1 MRRYLQAAG
10 SHSSGRPDCHH
21 TANGGRRGS
30 GAGNLFTP
38 GNDTQSFAKQPVAP
52 LDLVPRQQVLHP
64 HPIAL
69 FSRRRILGGNPLIG
83 KQLQVVL
90 RSRYSD
96 IEACCHLSARGR
108 AVLGQESNDGHP
120 RQVPERANDRL
131 QMSCGLR
138 VGVPGHTCNLAV
150 PTCVLA

>member
-1 MRRYLQAAG
+1 MPRHLQAAE
-10 SHSSGRPDCHH
+10 SHSSARPDCHH
-21 TANGGRRGS
+21 TTNGGRRGK
-30 GAGNLFTP
+30 GMGNLFVP
-38 GNDTQSFAKQPVAP
+38 GNDTQGFSKQSVAP

-69 FSRRRILGGNPLIG
+69 FSCRRILGGDPLIG

-90 RSRYSD
+90 RRRYSD
-96 IEACCHLSARGR
+96 VEACRHLSARGR
-108 AVLGQESNDGHP
+108 AVLRQEPNDGHP
-120 RQVPERANDRL
+120 RQVPERVNDRL

>member
-1 MRRYLQAAG
+1 MPRYLQAAERHSSARPECHHRTNG
-10 SHSSGRPDCHH
+10 SH
-21 TANGGRRGS
+21 RGS
-30 GAGNLFTP
+30 GMRGLFAL

-52 LDLVPRQQVLHP
+52 LNLIACQQVLHS

-69 FSRRRILGGNPLIG
+69 FGGRRILGGNPLIG
-83 KQLQVVL
+83 KQLQIML
-90 RSRYSD
+90 GSRNSD
-96 IEACCHLSARGR
+96 VKARRHLSARGGT
-108 AVLGQESNDGHP
+108 VLRQESNNGHP
-120 RQVPERANDRL
+120 RQVPERVNDRL

>member
-1 MRRYLQAAG
+1 MRRYPQAAG
-10 SHSSGRPDCHH
+10 SHSSGRPDYHH
-21 TANGGRRGS
+21 TANGGHTGS
-30 GAGNLFTP
+30 GRGCLSVLR
-38 GNDTQSFAKQPVAP
+38 NDTQSFAKQPVAP

-83 KQLQVVL
+83 KQLQIML
-90 RSRYSD
+90 RRRYSD
-96 IEACCHLSARGR
+96 IEARCHFSARGR
-108 AVLGQESNDGHP
+108 PVLRQESNDGHP
-120 RQVPERANDRL
+120 RQVPERVNDRL